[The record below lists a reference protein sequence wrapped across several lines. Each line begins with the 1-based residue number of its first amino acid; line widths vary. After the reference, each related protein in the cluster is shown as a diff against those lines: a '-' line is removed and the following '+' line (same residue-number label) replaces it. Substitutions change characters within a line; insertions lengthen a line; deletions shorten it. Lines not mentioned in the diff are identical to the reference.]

1 MGAASPMPNLPPL
14 TGLEPERWAQRME
27 FRSCK
32 GNRLCLRRGMLNLTG
47 NKAGKVF
54 RCDSNL
60 ENLYQSKSLA
70 LFNFRERISGWKFVD

>member
-1 MGAASPMPNLPPL
+1 
-14 TGLEPERWAQRME
+14 ME

-32 GNRLCLRRGMLNLTG
+32 GNRLCLQRGMLNLTG

-60 ENLYQSKSLA
+60 ENLYTSLKA
-70 LFNFRERISGWKFVD
+70 LHCSISGKEFLVGKSWIEYAQRRGKYPTLATDSEVNRLF